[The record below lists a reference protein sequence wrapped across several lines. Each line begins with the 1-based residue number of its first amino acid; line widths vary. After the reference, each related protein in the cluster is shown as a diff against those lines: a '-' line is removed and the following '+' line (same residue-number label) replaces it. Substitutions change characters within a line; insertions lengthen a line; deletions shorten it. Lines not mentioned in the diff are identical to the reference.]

1 MQGEVTTF
9 RHTLSAAGSPY
20 AMVETNPS
28 GTVLKTQYL
37 HADHQ
42 GSIKAVSD
50 TSGAVIERMGYD
62 AWGKRSDALSH
73 STTRGYTAHE
83 MLDNVGLIHMNGR
96 VYDPLLARFLS
107 VDPINQAPDNA
118 QSYNPYS
125 YVFNSPMMF
134 TDPSGFSAWVKYRRP
149 VVGIAASVLTY
160 GMATY
165 AMTGVWF
172 ADGVANVGLAKFG
185 ASVMAGGVGGGI
197 QSGTVEGALKG
208 AAMAAAFYGVGSGA
222 EQIASA
228 GGTNAAIAA
237 RSVQV
242 VGHAAVA
249 CAGAVASG
257 GQCGPAALAQGF
269 TSGVSP
275 YLPDGYVAGTAAH
288 AVVGGLAA
296 RLAGGDSRQ
305 GALTGA
311 YAYLFNETAHELGK
325 QLENQAALEIQGQ
338 GSRILTNRKIVFENG
353 QQSEID
359 IIGRQGNDISVTEC
373 KNGAC
378 ARWTPNQRANIQAL
392 AEGRYYVKGA
402 QELGIKPDVL
412 VRDQGNFTAGLYTQN
427 ATRVMR
433 SPTTASFVS
442 SGGMVI
448 RSFTPFT
455 MLLDAYFMAKD
466 YQNASRCSIGG
477 FNTCAPSRMD

>member
-1 MQGEVTTF
+1 MRPTALGGAFEEQMQGEVTTF

-134 TDPSGFSAWVKYRRP
+134 TDPSGFSAWAKYRRP
-149 VVGIAASVLTY
+149 VVGITASILTY
-160 GMATY
+160 GAATQLFL
-165 AMTGVWF
+165 AGEFTATV
-172 ADGVANVGLAKFG
+172 VAG
-185 ASVMAGGVGGGI
+185 AAGGGI
-197 QSGTVEGALKG
+197 QSGTMEGALRG
-208 AAMAAAFYGVGSGA
+208 AVMAAAFYGVGEASGA
-222 EQIASA
+222 HDVARA
-228 GGTNAAIAA
+228 NAAAGKEVA
-237 RSVQV
+237 TMTAMQRTGQV
-242 VGHAAVA
+242 LGHAAVA
-249 CAGAVASG
+249 CGGAVAAG

-275 YLPDGYVAGTAAH
+275 YLPSGYVSGTIAH
-288 AVVGGLAA
+288 AGVGAMAAKLVGGDA
-296 RLAGGDSRQ
+296 RE
-305 GALTGA
+305 GAFTAA
-311 YAYLFNETAHELGK
+311 YAYLFNEL
-325 QLENQAALEIQGQ
+325 NQSA
-338 GSRILTNRKIVFENG
+338 SREAFLKDAEKAFENFPCVNLGGVSVCLGPCSVQGVGVAAKVAG
-353 QQSEID
+353 QLGREGEAAVRAGYDIGEKGRFVINGRARISDGLNESARTLSEVKNV
-359 IIGRQGNDISVTEC
+359 GRLSFTRQLRDYLEYAQTNDL
-373 KNGAC
+373 
-378 ARWTPNQRANIQAL
+378 RF
-392 AEGRYYVKGA
+392 
-402 QELGIKPDVL
+402 D
-412 VRDQGNFTAGLYTQN
+412 LYTRQHSRLSGPLQN
-427 ATRVMR
+427 AVDSGLINRVNI
-433 SPTTASFVS
+433 P
-442 SGGMVI
+442 
-448 RSFTPFT
+448 
-455 MLLDAYFMAKD
+455 
-466 YQNASRCSIGG
+466 
-477 FNTCAPSRMD
+477 